1 MLQNILFVKDD
12 LSKNPLGSFNDKF
25 HSSELPLNYITR
37 SSSTTESKQLL
48 RLKGYDPQINSEQ
61 NAHSSK
67 RY

>member
-1 MLQNILFVKDD
+1 MLQNILFVKHG

-37 SSSTTESKQLL
+37 SSSTTKSKQLL